1 MHDLNLLQHY
11 ILHTSKKLSLNPD
24 KALVWERVIP
34 DIAGKNAFL
43 MHLLIALAGLDI
55 LTTHQPNEQMYAN
68 SDAAKLQTLVE
79 HHQMGLQG
87 LQEQLATVEDANAEV
102 LFAGSMLIVGFAFGS
117 LRVGNLDHLT
127 NMSQSASTE
136 EHTSPGTPH
145 RFDRPHIQ
153 WLQLLR
159 GATFI
164 VRDSWATLKL
174 SRLRPLLL
182 FNNANEDWKLLGPD
196 PLPTSVPPG
205 CVRSRSQSISA
216 FALGASRAI
225 LRLREYLN
233 TLKSTD
239 CEVGDD
245 IIQSPISGTS
255 PGSNGNPQLDELFAA
270 QDQAIAIAEQMYLRI
285 IYVLQLQ
292 RIESSSSDRDL
303 HAEMEDAAIASW
315 PGLVPQAFI
324 SSLDSESNLDI
335 PIGFSFIILAHLY
348 LLLTLPDHLWY
359 LGKHFGMEI
368 KTIHGLITEL
378 GDPRLSSLMAWPMNV
393 LTLQTDTQ

>member
-11 ILHTSKKLSLNPD
+11 ILHTSKKLSLNPG
-24 KALVWERVIP
+24 KVLVWERVIP

-43 MHLLIALAGLDI
+43 MHLLIALAGLDT
-55 LTTHQPNEQMYAN
+55 LTNQQPNEQMYAN

-87 LQEQLATVEDANAEV
+87 LQAQLAAVEDTNAEV
-102 LFAGSMLIVGFAFGS
+102 LVAGSMLIVGFAFGS
-117 LRVGNLDHLT
+117 LRVGNLDLLT
-127 NMSQSASTE
+127 NRPQSASTE
-136 EHTSPGTPH
+136 EHTSPGTPR
-145 RFDRPHIQ
+145 RFDKPHIQ
-153 WLQLLR
+153 WLQLVR
-159 GATFI
+159 GASFI
-164 VRDSWATLKL
+164 VQDSWAALKL

-182 FNNANEDWKLLGPD
+182 FNNANEDWKLLGPE

-205 CVRSRSQSISA
+205 CVRSQSICA

-225 LRLREYLN
+225 SRLKEFLN
-233 TLKSTD
+233 SLKSTG
-239 CEVGDD
+239 CEIGDGN
-245 IIQSPISGTS
+245 IQSPISGTS

-270 QDQAIAIAEQMYLRI
+270 QDQAIAVAEQMYHRI

-292 RIESSSSDRDL
+292 RIEPSSSDRDI

-324 SSLDSESNLDI
+324 SSLDSHPNPDI

-359 LGKHFGMEI
+359 LGKHFGTEI
-368 KTIHGLITEL
+368 KKIHGLIAEL
-378 GDPRLSSLMAWPMNV
+378 GDSRLCSLMSWPMNV
-393 LTLQTDTQ
+393 LSLQTDT

>member
-55 LTTHQPNEQMYAN
+55 LTTHHPNEQMYAN

-87 LQEQLATVEDANAEV
+87 LQRQLAAVEDTNAEV

-127 NMSQSASTE
+127 NMSQFASTE
-136 EHTSPGTPH
+136 GHTSPGSPH
-145 RFDRPHIQ
+145 RFNRPSIQ
-153 WLQLLR
+153 WLQLVR

-174 SRLRPLLL
+174 SRLRPLLS
-182 FNNANEDWKLLGPD
+182 FNNGNEDWKLFGLD

-205 CVRSRSQSISA
+205 CVRSQSISA

-225 LRLREYLN
+225 LRLKEFLN
-233 TLKSTD
+233 TLKSTG
-239 CEVGDD
+239 CEVGDN

-270 QDQAIAIAEQMYLRI
+270 QYKAIAVAEQMYLRI

-292 RIESSSSDRDL
+292 PIESSSSDRDL

-324 SSLDSESNLDI
+324 SSLDSESNLDT

-359 LGKHFGMEI
+359 LGKPFGTEI
-368 KTIHGLITEL
+368 KKIHGLITEL
-378 GDPRLSSLMAWPMNV
+378 GDSRLSSLMTWPMNV
-393 LTLQTDTQ
+393 LTLQPDTQ